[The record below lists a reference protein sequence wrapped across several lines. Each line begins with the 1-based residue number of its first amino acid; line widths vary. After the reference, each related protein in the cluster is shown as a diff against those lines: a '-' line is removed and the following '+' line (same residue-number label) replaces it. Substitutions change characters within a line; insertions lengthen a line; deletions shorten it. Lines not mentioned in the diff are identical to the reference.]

1 MGLAEVVSGS
11 SEVPCV
17 DFALDPTATGA
28 VVPAVADGKAD
39 VTSASVVPLAVIP
52 KIHNDDD
59 NNNINNNIINVII
72 HRHEW
77 YDKHI
82 SFY

>member
-1 MGLAEVVSGS
+1 VVSGR

-17 DFALDPTATGA
+17 DFALEPTATGA
-28 VVPAVADGKAD
+28 VVPAVAD
-39 VTSASVVPLAVIP
+39 VPLAVIP

-59 NNNINNNIINVII
+59 NNNINNNIISVII
-72 HRHEW
+72 RRHEW

>member
-1 MGLAEVVSGS
+1 MGLAEVVSGR

-52 KIHNDDD
+52 KIHNDD
-59 NNNINNNIINVII
+59 NNININIINVII